1 MNASDHHRLS
11 ADAAHLLLALVSGSL
26 FAGMAPAAHAG
37 PSDCKPGRQDNTC
50 VAFIHHAAIPAP
62 VCPDWQRQVSPPVWL
77 GTYWSQPVCVTPD
90 PPPPPPPPPPPTQ
103 RDLVAECI
111 GRSNAKG
118 YAVTQGTTNRSQL
131 PQGSYISV
139 QLWPV
144 FGQWYQDVSVYTNEY
159 EYFCNFNPTTLELQN
174 EGILDYWFFHP
185 NGGGGGG
192 N

>member
-1 MNASDHHRLS
+1 MKAVY
-11 ADAAHLLLALVSGSL
+11 AAIIPGVLLASGTSL
-26 FAGMAPAAHAG
+26 AFAG

-50 VAFIHHAAIPAP
+50 VAFIGHAAIPAP
-62 VCPDWQRQVSPPVWL
+62 LCPSGQRQISAPVWL
-77 GTYWSQPVCVTPD
+77 GTYWSQPQCKIPD
-90 PPPPPPPPPPPTQ
+90 PPPPPPPPPQ
-103 RDLVAECI
+103 DLVAECI

-118 YAVTQGTTNRSQL
+118 YAVTTGTTNRSQM
-131 PQGSYISV
+131 PQGNYISV

-144 FGQWYQDVSVYTNEY
+144 FGPWYQDVSVYTNEY
-159 EYFCNFNPTTLELQN
+159 EYFCNFNPSTLQLQN